1 MVNCNDVM
9 TALSQIS
16 AKSVNAPI
24 SKDILN
30 LLTTNGCIEFLSK
43 DEYEKLAASVESISA
58 ISQELEE
65 EQKKEETD
73 EETLDRDEKK
83 IHSIR
88 FWFEGHEKKDIDRA
102 RIQTDEQLFS
112 KDEEEIKEKGNELQA
127 LIQKKSIL
135 DRQVPCGEQ
144 YLSLTGTGTIMLH
157 ELTIRNYRVGDKD
170 FGEFLHETKA
180 TEVELQ
186 AIAERADN
194 YYSAIKAATSDM
206 DTSPLAAKEKK
217 DAYAAENDDED
228 EDEDSH
234 GDDDDDEDDDDYEEE
249 YRIKSR
255 GAESSQLWAVSIGLA
270 KLEGDLGKIKE
281 NFIKMINA
289 LQKFND
295 SNLNSKLTAAETL
308 VASGHDVDS
317 LEALAN
323 IDQQIR
329 QSANVPEEIS
339 AGIATTIFCGGN
351 PDALTRFDDVFSK
364 ATKSFAAA
372 ALLSISKETQDDL
385 RQKFETFK
393 SIFDLWGYSPSEDA
407 DLAAAYMAVAKL
419 SETDAREKT
428 SVLANALKA
437 EFGFPLVP
445 AAILTSIRALNA
457 DELLDLAEKAAS
469 ILQPFTVG
477 LAHSELANLSI
488 RMIYGQ

>member
-1 MVNCNDVM
+1 MVKCNDVM

-24 SKDILN
+24 SEDVLK
-30 LLTTNGCIEFLSK
+30 LLSTNGYIECLSK
-43 DEYEKLAASVESISA
+43 DEYEKLAASVENIST
-58 ISQELEE
+58 IDRELEE
-65 EQKKEETD
+65 EQKKEGTN
-73 EETLDRDEKK
+73 EETLARDEKK

-102 RIQTDEQLFS
+102 RIQTDEQLVS

-135 DRQVPCGEQ
+135 DRQVLCGEQ

-180 TEVELQ
+180 TEMELQ
-186 AIAERADN
+186 AIAERANN

-206 DTSPLAAKEKK
+206 DTSPLAAK
-217 DAYAAENDDED
+217 DRQSTWTSN
-228 EDEDSH
+228 
-234 GDDDDDEDDDDYEEE
+234 DDDDDEDEEE
-249 YRIKSR
+249 YRIKSK
-255 GAESSQLWAVSIGLA
+255 GTESSQLWAISIGLA
-270 KLEGDLGKIKE
+270 KLEGDPDKIKE
-281 NFIKMINA
+281 NFIQMINA
-289 LQKFND
+289 LQKFNN
-295 SNLNSKLTAAETL
+295 SNLDSKLMAAETL
-308 VASGHDVDS
+308 VASGRNTES
-317 LEALAN
+317 LEALTN
-323 IDQQIR
+323 VDDQIR
-329 QSANVPEEIS
+329 QSANVPEELS
-339 AGIATTIFCGGN
+339 AGIAATIFCGAN
-351 PDALTRFDDVFSK
+351 PDALTRFDDAFSK
-364 ATKSFAAA
+364 ATKSYAAA
-372 ALLSISKETQDDL
+372 ALLSISKEEQNDL
-385 RQKFETFK
+385 SQKFDVFK
-393 SIFDLWGYSPSEDA
+393 SLFGLWGYSPSEDT
-407 DLAAAYMAVAKL
+407 DLAAAYMAVSKL
-419 SETDAREKT
+419 SETDAREKM
-428 SVLANALKA
+428 SVLADALKA

-469 ILQPFTVG
+469 TLQPFTVG

>member
-1 MVNCNDVM
+1 MVKCNDVM

-16 AKSVNAPI
+16 AKSVNALI
-24 SKDILN
+24 SEDVLK
-30 LLTTNGCIEFLSK
+30 LLTTNGFVECLSK
-43 DEYEKLAASVESISA
+43 DEYEKLAAFVESYSTIDR
-58 ISQELEE
+58 EVEE

-73 EETLDRDEKK
+73 EETLARDEKK

-102 RIQTDEQLFS
+102 RVQTDEQLVS
-112 KDEEEIKEKGNELQA
+112 RDKEEVKEKGNELQA

-180 TEVELQ
+180 TEMELQ
-186 AIAERADN
+186 AIAERANN
-194 YYSAIKAATSDM
+194 YYSAIKAATLDM
-206 DTSPLAAKEKK
+206 DTSPIAAKERK
-217 DAYAAENDDED
+217 DSYAAEDDED
-228 EDEDSH
+228 EDD
-234 GDDDDDEDDDDYEEE
+234 DDDDDEDEEE
-249 YRIKSR
+249 YRIKSK
-255 GAESSQLWAVSIGLA
+255 GAESSQLWAISIGLA

-281 NFIKMINA
+281 NFIQMINA
-289 LQKFND
+289 LQKFNN
-295 SNLNSKLTAAETL
+295 SNLDSKLMAAETL
-308 VASGHDVDS
+308 VASGRNTDS
-317 LEALAN
+317 LEALTN
-323 IDQQIR
+323 VDKQIR
-329 QSANVPEEIS
+329 QSANVPEELS
-339 AGIATTIFCGGN
+339 AGIAATIFCGVN

-364 ATKSFAAA
+364 ATKSYAAA
-372 ALLSISKETQDDL
+372 ALLSISKEEQENL
-385 RQKFETFK
+385 SQKLDVFK
-393 SIFDLWGYSPSEDA
+393 SLFNLWGYSASEDT
-407 DLAAAYMAVAKL
+407 DLAAAYMAVSKL
-419 SETDAREKT
+419 SETDAREKM
-428 SVLANALKA
+428 SVLAAALKA

-469 ILQPFTVG
+469 ILQPFTG
-477 LAHSELANLSI
+477 WLAHSELANLSI

>member
-1 MVNCNDVM
+1 MVKCNDVM

-24 SKDILN
+24 SEDVLK
-30 LLTTNGCIEFLSK
+30 LLTTNGCIACLSK
-43 DEYEKLAASVESISA
+43 DEYEKLAASVESISPT
-58 ISQELEE
+58 IDRELEE

-73 EETLDRDEKK
+73 EETLARDEKK

-102 RIQTDEQLFS
+102 RIQTDEQLVS

-186 AIAERADN
+186 AIAERANN

-206 DTSPLAAKEKK
+206 DTSPLAAKERK
-217 DAYAAENDDED
+217 DSYAAEDD
-228 EDEDSH
+228 
-234 GDDDDDEDDDDYEEE
+234 DDDDDEDEEE
-249 YRIKSR
+249 YRIKSK
-255 GAESSQLWAVSIGLA
+255 GAESSQLWAISIGLA
-270 KLEGDLGKIKE
+270 KLEGDPDKIKE
-281 NFIKMINA
+281 NFIQMINA
-289 LQKFND
+289 LQKFNN
-295 SNLNSKLTAAETL
+295 SNLDSKLMAAETL
-308 VASGHDVDS
+308 VASGRNTDS
-317 LEALAN
+317 LEALTN
-323 IDQQIR
+323 VDGQIR
-329 QSANVPEEIS
+329 QSANVPEKLS
-339 AGIATTIFCGGN
+339 AGIAATIFCGAN

-364 ATKSFAAA
+364 ATKSYAAA
-372 ALLSISKETQDDL
+372 ALLSISKEEQGDL
-385 RQKFETFK
+385 SQKFDVFK
-393 SIFDLWGYSPSEDA
+393 SLFDLWGYSPSEDT
-407 DLAAAYMAVAKL
+407 DLASAYLAVSKI

-445 AAILTSIRALNA
+445 AAILTSIRALSA

>member
-1 MVNCNDVM
+1 
-9 TALSQIS
+9 
-16 AKSVNAPI
+16 
-24 SKDILN
+24 
-30 LLTTNGCIEFLSK
+30 
-43 DEYEKLAASVESISA
+43 
-58 ISQELEE
+58 
-65 EQKKEETD
+65 
-73 EETLDRDEKK
+73 
-83 IHSIR
+83 
-88 FWFEGHEKKDIDRA
+88 
-102 RIQTDEQLFS
+102 
-112 KDEEEIKEKGNELQA
+112 
-127 LIQKKSIL
+127 
-135 DRQVPCGEQ
+135 
-144 YLSLTGTGTIMLH
+144 MLH

-180 TEVELQ
+180 TEMELQ
-186 AIAERADN
+186 AIAERANN
-194 YYSAIKAATSDM
+194 YYSAIKAATSNM
-206 DTSPLAAKEKK
+206 DTSPLAAKERK
-217 DAYAAENDDED
+217 DSYATVDDDDEDED

-234 GDDDDDEDDDDYEEE
+234 EDDDDDEYEEE

-270 KLEGDLGKIKE
+270 KLEGDLGKTKE
-281 NFIKMINA
+281 DFIKMINA

-308 VASGHDVDS
+308 VASGHGIDS

-323 IDQQIR
+323 IDHQIR

-339 AGIATTIFCGGN
+339 AGIAATIFCGGN

-393 SIFDLWGYSPSEDA
+393 SIFGLWGYSPSEDT
-407 DLAAAYMAVAKL
+407 DLAAAYLVVSKL
-419 SETDAREKT
+419 SEGDIRQKM
-428 SVLANALKA
+428 SVLADALKA

-445 AAILTSIRALNA
+445 AAILTSIRALSA

-477 LAHSELANLSI
+477 LPHSELANLSI